1 MKRPPVRTW
10 FILSISFLSLSFFSS
25 YIYIFLKVCRWL
37 AGSLSLPAD
46 LGSLSHCTWIPIHQG
61 IVIESLSSEYFSGR
75 LFFSLRWPVLDCVDF
90 HRWCAYQFVRAIGIF
105 HHGYAIAPVRS
116 FIPLLLHYQYTL
128 LALVGRCCCRA
139 PPPP

>member
-37 AGSLSLPAD
+37 AGSLSLPAN

-75 LFFSLRWPVLDCVDF
+75 LFFLS
-90 HRWCAYQFVRAIGIF
+90 
-105 HHGYAIAPVRS
+105 
-116 FIPLLLHYQYTL
+116 PL
-128 LALVGRCCCRA
+128 ASA
-139 PPPP
+139 